1 MKIGEFGKRSG
12 LSIDTIRHY
21 MDLGLV
27 VPEKKGGHYFFD
39 ERCQKDLE
47 LILQFKGMGF
57 QLNEIKMIF
66 LYERFSQ
73 LTDYEKSA
81 YYQSLFMN
89 KYEKI
94 EQEIKNLKGTKDKLK
109 RKLDD
114 LYAKTEVSSSV
125 MGIDFKALDLLKCLQ
140 CGEKPFLQDGIIH
153 RNQITEGKL
162 VCHCGEEYSIKAGIL
177 IADKPFQSNMKFL
190 LEEYIVETDLSY
202 LENIHITAEW
212 SKRKL
217 AQLDLNHKVLIE
229 LGSGSGF
236 FLRNV
241 YEELPENCL
250 YIAVDHN
257 LERHQFLKSVLER
270 SGVKRNVLFICAD
283 FVHIPLQD
291 ATVDIVIDQAGTSNY
306 SFEHEGFL
314 LQKLISL
321 FKQNSYLLGSFI
333 AFEKFGSKS
342 KIELLY
348 RDNFLSRKI
357 KKNLN
362 ELGYA
367 VLDEKT
373 SKPNGKG
380 GGKYENFFVQ
390 GEMVYSYLFFGK
402 R

>member
-1 MKIGEFGKRSG
+1 MKIREFGKRSG

-21 MDLGLV
+21 MDLGLI

-73 LTDYEKSA
+73 LTNYEKSE

-89 KYEKI
+89 KYKKI
-94 EQEIKNLKGTKDKLK
+94 EQEIKNL
-109 RKLDD
+109 
-114 LYAKTEVSSSV
+114 
-125 MGIDFKALDLLKCLQ
+125 KALDLLKCLQ
-140 CGEKPFLQDGIIH
+140 CGEKPLLQDGMIH

-162 VCHCGEEYSIKAGIL
+162 VCHCGEEYSVQAGIL
-177 IADKPFQSNMKFL
+177 IVDKPFQSNMKFL

-217 AQLDLNHKVLIE
+217 VQLDLNHKVLIE

-283 FVHIPLQD
+283 FLHIPLQD
-291 ATVDIVIDQAGTSNY
+291 ATVDIVMDQAGTSNY
-306 SFEHEGFL
+306 SFENEGFL

-321 FKQNSYLLGSFI
+321 FKQDSYLLGSFI
-333 AFEKFGSKS
+333 AFEKFSSKS

-348 RDNFLSRKI
+348 RDNFLSGKI

-373 SKPNGKG
+373 SKPSDKG
-380 GGKYENFFVQ
+380 GGNMKISLCKAKRYILICFSVKDRVNPIFF
-390 GEMVYSYLFFGK
+390 YFPFK
-402 R
+402 I